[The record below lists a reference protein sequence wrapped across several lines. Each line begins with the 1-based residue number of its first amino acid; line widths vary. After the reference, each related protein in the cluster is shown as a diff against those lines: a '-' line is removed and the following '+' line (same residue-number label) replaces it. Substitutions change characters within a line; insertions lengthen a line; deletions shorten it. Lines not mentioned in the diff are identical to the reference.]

1 MKKRNTI
8 ALSIAAFIVGHFSLN
23 LLASSS
29 GADARSTAGPGE
41 DSAGCAQTGCHVGTG
56 NPTRDSGVEITLPDG
71 DHYTPGV
78 KQRWQVRVT
87 GAAGAIYGFQVSARL
102 SDDSQAG
109 TLTPV
114 DARTQVLC
122 ADNRNPPCRAD
133 APIQYVTHT
142 MADSSNSFEF
152 EWTPPD
158 TDRGPVRVF
167 AAGNA
172 ANGNGQNSGDRIFLR
187 NFTLTPR
194 PAQTQRPTIR
204 TDRPVLQVFSG
215 TPVISPGT
223 WAELYG
229 ADLSAVTRQW
239 AGSDFQ
245 GTQAPTELSGVKVRI
260 AGRPAFISYISPTQV
275 NVQVP
280 EGIGTGDAIPVEIE
294 NAGGTAQ
301 TTVRAAA
308 VSPALLTTPIFNVGG
323 RQYVAALHTD
333 LTTFVGRTNLIA
345 GVPFRPAKPGD
356 RIIIYAVGCGPTDP
370 ASPPGQIVTGGLR
383 RFSSTFTVRFG
394 ETNATAEG
402 FMEPNNVGLC
412 RFDVT
417 VPNVADGDIA
427 IQATVGGVTDNQSL
441 FTTVQR

>member
-1 MKKRNTI
+1 MTI
-8 ALSIAAFIVGHFSLN
+8 HSRISLSIAAFILGHFSLN
-23 LLASSS
+23 LIANSG
-29 GADARSTAGPGE
+29 GADPGHTAGPGE
-41 DSAGCAQTGCHVGTG
+41 DQAGCAKNGCHAGTA
-56 NPTRDSGVEITLPDG
+56 NPTRDSGVEIDFPDG
-71 DHYTPGV
+71 ATTYTPGV

-87 GAAGAIYGFQVSARL
+87 GAASAIYGFQVSARL

-109 TLTPV
+109 TLTPTNQ
-114 DARTQVLC
+114 RTQVFC
-122 ADNRNPPCRAD
+122 HDNPCRSTS
-133 APIQYVTHT
+133 IQYITHT
-142 MADSSNSFEF
+142 LADSSNTFEF

-158 TDRGPVRVF
+158 TDSGPVRIF

-194 PAQTQRPTIR
+194 AAQTQRPAIR
-204 TDRPVLQVFSG
+204 ADGPVLQVFSG
-215 TPVISPGT
+215 TQVISPGT

-229 ADLSAVTRQW
+229 ENLSSITRQW

-245 GTQAPTELSGVKVRI
+245 GNQAPTELSGVKVRI

-323 RQYVAALHTD
+323 KQYVAALHTD
-333 LTTFVGRTNLIA
+333 LTTFVGRANLIA

-383 RFSSTFTVRFG
+383 RVSSPFTVRFG
-394 ETNATAEG
+394 ETNATAEA
-402 FMEPNNVGLC
+402 FMEPSNVGLC

-427 IQATVGGVTDNQSL
+427 IQATVGGLNDNQSL

>member
-1 MKKRNTI
+1 MKSRYKI
-8 ALSIAAFIVGHFSLN
+8 LLSIAVFVVGHFSLSLIAN
-23 LLASSS
+23 PG
-29 GADARSTAGPGE
+29 GADPGNTGGPGE
-41 DSAGCAQTGCHVGTG
+41 NPAACGRSDCHVGAS
-56 NPTRDSGVEITLPDG
+56 NPTRDAGIEIEFPDG
-71 DHYTPGV
+71 ATYTPGV
-78 KQRWQVRVT
+78 KQRWRLRVT
-87 GAAGAIYGFQVSARL
+87 EAGNIFGLQVSTRL
-102 SDDSQAG
+102 PDDSQAG
-109 TLTPV
+109 DLVPA
-114 DARTQVLC
+114 DGRTQVLC
-122 ADNRNPPCRAD
+122 TDGRTPPCRPD
-133 APIQYVTHT
+133 APIQYITHIL
-142 MADSSNSFEF
+142 ADTGNSFEF
-152 EWTPPD
+152 DWTPPD
-158 TDRGPVRVF
+158 TDRGPVRIF

-194 PAQTQRPTIR
+194 AVQALRPTIR
-204 TDRPVLQVFSG
+204 TDRPVLQVFSA
-215 TPVISPGT
+215 TPVVSPGT
-223 WAELYG
+223 WAEIYG
-229 ADLSAVTRQW
+229 ENLSPITRQW

-245 GTQAPTELSGVKVRI
+245 GIQAPTELSSIKVKI
-260 AGRPAFISYISPTQV
+260 GGRSAFVSYISPTQV

-294 NAGGTAQ
+294 NPAGTAQ

-308 VSPALLTTPIFNVGG
+308 ASPALLTTPIFNVGG
-323 RQYVAALHTD
+323 KQYVAALHAD

-356 RIIIYAVGCGPTDP
+356 RIIIYAVGCGATDP

-417 VPNVADGDIA
+417 VPNVVDGDIA
-427 IQATVGGVTDNQSL
+427 IQATLAGVTDGQSL